1 MSDAPYIPHPASFR
15 DPAGFVLMHEDQLYR
30 QVNRAFAPVFEQ
42 LMQSG
47 FDQKLIAEGHLIPH
61 EVVSPVPVAD
71 PEAAYWLK
79 PERLPFI
86 SYPAEWSFDMLRDAA
101 LLTLQIQQRAIEAG
115 WSLKDATPY
124 NVQWKEGRPV
134 FIDTLSFEPYE
145 EKPWVAY
152 RQFCQQFLAPLLV
165 MHYSKKHLPE
175 LYRAWPDGIPADL
188 APRLLPWRSRWSVH
202 VALHIHLQAR
212 YAGRNAVDTEK
223 KIKLPKSRLQRLLL
237 SLQTLI
243 GQLKTPPSDTEWSGY
258 YEEASRRG
266 AYLDR
271 KEALVQQWLEEAGP
285 LRSAADL
292 GANDGK
298 FAELLSTRAGYV
310 IAADIDPS
318 CINRLY
324 LRQQKK
330 EANPR
335 LIPIIQDL
343 ALPSPYSGA
352 ADRERQS
359 FQSRVKVDLIIALA
373 LIHHLA
379 IGRKMPF
386 AMIAEW
392 LAPMAPDLIIEFVPP
407 EDEKAGQLLNRL
419 EGLPPAYHQD
429 LFESAFS
436 ALFYLHKKS
445 PIDGSIRTLYWWKR
459 K

>member
-1 MSDAPYIPHPASFR
+1 MNPVPVIQHPASFR
-15 DPAGFVLMHEDQLYR
+15 DPAGFVLMHEGQLYR

-47 FDQKLIAEGHLIPH
+47 FDRKLIADGCLIPH
-61 EVVSPVPVAD
+61 EVVTAIPVSD
-71 PEAAYWLK
+71 PDAAYWLK

-101 LLTLQIQQRAIEAG
+101 LLTLQIQQQAIEEG

-124 NVQWKEGRPV
+124 NVQWRAGRPV
-134 FIDTLSFEPYE
+134 FIDTLSFEPYQ

-175 LYRAWPDGIPADL
+175 LYRAWPDGIPADV

-212 YAGRNAVDTEK
+212 YARRNAVATEK
-223 KIKLPKSRLQRLLL
+223 MIQLPKSRLQRLLL

-243 GQLKTPPSDTEWSGY
+243 RQLKTPPSDTEWAGY
-258 YEEASRRG
+258 YEEASQRG
-266 AYLDR
+266 VYLDK
-271 KEALVQQWLEEAGP
+271 KEALVQQWLKEAGP
-285 LRSAADL
+285 LRNAVDL
-292 GANDGK
+292 GANDGR
-298 FAELLSTRAGYV
+298 FAEMLSVHAGHV
-310 IAADIDPS
+310 IAADIDPA

-330 EANPR
+330 EAALNLFPVV
-335 LIPIIQDL
+335 QDL
-343 ALPSPYSGA
+343 ALPSPNTGA

-359 FQSRVKVDLIIALA
+359 FQSRIRVDLILALA

-407 EDEKAGQLLNRL
+407 EDEKAAQLLNRL
-419 EGLPPAYHQD
+419 EGLPPAYNQD

-436 ALFYLHKKS
+436 QFYILQRKS
-445 PIDGSIRTLYWWKR
+445 SMEGSERILYWWKR

>member
-1 MSDAPYIPHPASFR
+1 MSGAPFIQHPASFR
-15 DPAGFVLMHEDQLYR
+15 DPAGFVLIHDGQLYR
-30 QVNRAFAPVFEQ
+30 QVNRTYAPVFEQ

-86 SYPAEWSFDMLRDAA
+86 SYPSEWSFDMLRDAA
-101 LLTLQIQQRAIEAG
+101 LLTLQIQQQAIEAG

-134 FIDTLSFEPYE
+134 FIDTLSFEPYQ

-152 RQFCQQFLAPLLV
+152 RQFCQQFLAPLLI
-165 MHYSKKHLPE
+165 MHYCKKHLPE

-212 YAGRNAVDTEK
+212 YARREAVATEK
-223 KIKLPKSRLQRLLL
+223 IIGLSKARLQRLLL

-243 GQLKTPPSDTEWSGY
+243 KSLKTPASDTEWASY
-258 YEEASRRG
+258 YEEASQRG
-266 AYLDR
+266 VYLEK
-271 KEALVQQWLEEAGP
+271 KEALIRQWLEEAGP
-285 LRSAADL
+285 LRGAADL
-292 GANDGK
+292 GANDGR
-298 FAELLSTRAGYV
+298 FAEILGASSGYV
-310 IAADIDPS
+310 IAADIDPA

-324 LRQQKK
+324 RRQQNK
-330 EANPR
+330 EADPR
-335 LIPIIQDL
+335 LFPVVQDL
-343 ALPSPYSGA
+343 ALPSPNCGA

-359 FQSRVKVDLIIALA
+359 FQSRLRTDLILALA

-386 AMIAEW
+386 AMMAEW

-407 EDEKAGQLLNRL
+407 EDEKAAQLLNRL
-419 EGLPPAYHQD
+419 EGLPPAYSQE
-429 LFESAFS
+429 LFEASFS
-436 ALFYLHKKS
+436 MLYNLYKKS
-445 PIDGSIRTLYWWKR
+445 PVDGSVRTLYWWKR